1 MYKLW
6 FSGNSSQVLQ
16 RVKSKLHSLQMEFKQ
31 LIGEKSEI
39 PADRQRLIYSGKV
52 LKDNDT
58 LETYKIAEG
67 HTVHMVKSLGARA
80 SSQSQ
85 TSQSTTQ
92 SEANTPS
99 TTNTTNNQ
107 STQPQNAPLNP
118 FAALGGFGGGGGNFG
133 INNPYGVPNL
143 GGNNNGPNMNMMME
157 QVLNNPAL
165 MQYAS
170 QMMQDPQ
177 FIDNI
182 IAMNPQFGEMAPR
195 LRQLTQDPGFQALLS
210 NPDTIRYMATLNPSM
225 NPGGYGMG
233 ILLNPAA
240 TMNPT
245 GNPNTNQQQQQPF
258 FQIDPSLL
266 FGLGGLGVPPTTA
279 STVPPEERFQVQ
291 LQQLND
297 MGFWD
302 AQKNIRALLA
312 SGGNVN
318 AAIEYL
324 LNINE

>member
-1 MYKLW
+1 MYK
-6 FSGNSSQVLQ
+6 SKTVL
-16 RVKSKLHSLQMEFKQ
+16 EFKQ

-80 SSQSQ
+80 
-85 TSQSTTQ
+85 
-92 SEANTPS
+92 
-99 TTNTTNNQ
+99 
-107 STQPQNAPLNP
+107 
-118 FAALGGFGGGGGNFG
+118 LGGFGGGGGNFG

-143 GGNNNGPNMNMMME
+143 GGNNNGIPNMNMMME

-195 LRQLTQDPGFQALLS
+195 LRQLIQDPGFQALLS

>member
-1 MYKLW
+1 MEKYYPDVI
-6 FSGNSSQVLQ
+6 STSVTPTNSY
-16 RVKSKLHSLQMEFKQ
+16 
-31 LIGEKSEI
+31 SEI

-80 SSQSQ
+80 
-85 TSQSTTQ
+85 
-92 SEANTPS
+92 
-99 TTNTTNNQ
+99 
-107 STQPQNAPLNP
+107 
-118 FAALGGFGGGGGNFG
+118 LGGFGGGGGNFG

-143 GGNNNGPNMNMMME
+143 GGNNNGIPNMNMMME

-195 LRQLTQDPGFQALLS
+195 LRQLIQDPGFQALLS

>member
-1 MYKLW
+1 
-6 FSGNSSQVLQ
+6 
-16 RVKSKLHSLQMEFKQ
+16 
-31 LIGEKSEI
+31 
-39 PADRQRLIYSGKV
+39 
-52 LKDNDT
+52 
-58 LETYKIAEG
+58 
-67 HTVHMVKSLGARA
+67 
-80 SSQSQ
+80 
-85 TSQSTTQ
+85 
-92 SEANTPS
+92 
-99 TTNTTNNQ
+99 
-107 STQPQNAPLNP
+107 
-118 FAALGGFGGGGGNFG
+118 
-133 INNPYGVPNL
+133 
-143 GGNNNGPNMNMMME
+143 MNMMME

-182 IAMNPQFGEMAPR
+182 IAMNPQLGEMAPQ

-225 NPGGYGMG
+225 NPGGHGMG
-233 ILLNPAA
+233 MFPTNPSTTTTNPTTPTTNTNATTTPSANNDNNTTTPTTTTPSSTIPPPINPFLSLFNPAT

-245 GNPNTNQQQQQPF
+245 GNPNINQQQQQPF

-266 FGLGGLGVPPTTA
+266 FGLGGLGVPPTAGSTA
-279 STVPPEERFQVQ
+279 PPEERFQVQ

-302 AQKNIRALLA
+302 PQKNIRALLA
-312 SGGNVN
+312 TGGNVN